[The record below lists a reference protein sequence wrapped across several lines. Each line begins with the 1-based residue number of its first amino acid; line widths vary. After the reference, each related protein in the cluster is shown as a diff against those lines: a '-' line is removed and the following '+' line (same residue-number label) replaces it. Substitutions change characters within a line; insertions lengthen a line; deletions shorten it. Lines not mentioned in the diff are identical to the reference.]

1 VKTQDWKWLTTHRE
15 GQFFERKCCYDRS
28 GKQPKRRDARSVAR
42 DVSETLAAMA
52 NADGEVWGRWATPF
66 FDGVKINIAPWERL
80 GMFPVK
86 KIVGKVEMT
95 PND

>member
-1 VKTQDWKWLTTHRE
+1 LNHQDIFLTTAT
-15 GQFFERKCCYDRS
+15 GMTFLIDRS
-28 GKQPKRRDARSVAR
+28 GKQPKRRNARSVAR

-52 NADGEVWGRWATPF
+52 DADGEVWGRWESPF

-80 GMFPVK
+80 GMFLFK